1 MEKIKQFTQNYKDAE
16 ALDVG
21 FGGTIKRMLMML
33 FFLFLTTTALFASH
47 FRYGLLTAT
56 RLSETATTVTYRL
69 NSSQSWRLGQAP
81 SAAGFS
87 ISGGNSGSITIFN
100 TTVTDPSG
108 GWDNSSGTSVVT
120 LNKTATATRITFASG
135 DKIGNFVNNANGN
148 WDQYVILNTNASG
161 SSPVSSL
168 PAIVNLPTNVAAATF
183 AIPATD
189 PDAGFT
195 LSFGYPNFVSGQLAG
210 QTNPTGFS
218 VNPTTGLAT
227 LNTVGKTPGQIY
239 NAMVTVTDNNGNQIM
254 LDFAINIV
262 GTSVAP
268 VFSYPPTP
276 NNGTVF
282 NVGPGTNLTF
292 PISATDADAG
302 STVSLSVSGL
312 AGTITSANFSPALG
326 TTGNPSVTNFS
337 WTPTAPE
344 LGSTYV
350 LNFIA
355 TDNVGVQTNTSVS
368 INVINA
374 YSCSFTSSGTL
385 TVPPGVT
392 SGTYKLWGAG
402 GGSGL
407 TTGTAASG
415 GGGGGGYTQV
425 NRINLIPGSTF
436 PVTIGAGGASGSD
449 GGFTQ
454 IEGAIASGGKS
465 GTTTGNGG
473 FGGGQTAPLNVV
485 PGGANFPSGF
495 SFNGG
500 DGGAASSPFELGGG
514 GGGASASATANGN
527 NGTTS
532 STSSTTGGAGG
543 ATNGGNG
550 GNANANGN
558 NGTPIGGGGGG
569 RGSGASTVG
578 GMGAGGQF
586 DVVWNCGTLTSISYP
601 SPTVCSYASP
611 LAVTIVPA
619 TSTGGAFSSPTLGAF
634 LDPAT
639 GAIAPGAPQGTHVI
653 TYGWAAFCTC
663 PAVSVTFTLV
673 IAPQAVATGFTYGGP
688 HCTSVASVLPVFTT
702 LSGVPG
708 VYTSTAGLTLNAT
721 SGVINPSTSTAG
733 TYTVTYTVAA
743 SGNCNAVTA
752 STSVTITALPTI
764 TNFDYPP
771 AGTPNKYCAGAGIQM
786 PTSTVTNPNNNAISY
801 SYTTSPGLSLNTT
814 TGAIDPATSTPG
826 VYIVTMT
833 IAAGGGCAA
842 VTATSTVEIL
852 ARPTAVIS
860 YTGNP
865 FCQTVASTIQA
876 VTIGTTTGGPLTT
889 VNWTA
894 TPSGLTINSANGE
907 INLNSTPGTY
917 AVKYRFT
924 GANGCL
930 DSSSTSVTIK
940 PRPTST
946 ISYTGPAIIC
956 SNISPVVSGNVVAVG
971 AWTLTL
977 SNGQTATGTGNGPWS
992 IAINTLNPG
1001 DGPIVFSVTSL
1012 VDANCSAV
1020 AVPDMPGSVTITKRT
1035 ITSGTIPSAANTR
1048 VCEGQAASINV
1059 ILTSMANCAPNPRFS
1074 GVFAIEYFDGSGWQP
1089 HPTNPTFAW
1098 TSNAGASTTGTA
1110 TAISIPAAILNN
1122 PNSYTL
1128 QYRISWVSLV
1138 DCNGCAADPLTGNV
1152 IVEIVPNPL
1161 LLVTAAPTGDVCPG
1175 TVVPFTVTQ
1184 AANSYV
1190 LPQHALFNWIA
1201 TATPTVGAPFV
1212 IGQGQNVSLGS
1223 INVNTPP
1230 CPFNGTVTVRFTP
1243 LNTSCCNCLYTPI
1256 VYTFTVRDIIAPTWT
1271 TTAGSLNRTVECSD
1285 AAALTAAQAL
1295 FPVATDNCDNNVT
1308 NIVKVSG
1315 AFVASQTCPQ
1325 AGTRTNTWTVTD
1337 DCGNVS
1343 AVYTQVITTVDT
1355 QAPTWTTAAGSLNQ
1369 TLQCSN
1375 TAGIA
1380 AAQALFPVAIDNCD
1394 GNVTNIV
1401 KTSGAFVA
1409 GSCPQAG
1416 TYTNTW
1422 RVTDDCGNISVV
1434 FTQVITII
1442 DTQAPTW
1449 TTAAGSLNQTLQCS
1463 NTAGIAAA
1471 QALFPVA
1478 IDNCDG
1484 NVTNIVKVS
1493 GAFVAGSCPQAGT
1506 YTNTWTVTDDCG
1518 NVSAVFTQV
1527 ITIIDTQAPTWTT
1540 TAGSLNQT
1548 LQCSNTAG
1556 IAAAQALF
1564 PVASDNCDASVT
1576 NIVKV
1581 SGAFVASQSCPQ
1593 AGTYTNTWTVT
1604 DDCGN
1609 VSAVFTQVITIID
1622 TQAPTWTTLP
1632 TALNQTLQ
1640 CSNLTGIAAAQAL
1653 FPVASDNC
1661 DANVTNIVKVSGAF
1675 VANQN
1680 CPQSGTYTNT
1690 WTVRDDCQ
1698 NLSAVFTQVITVIDN
1713 TAPVLTGV
1721 LPVGQTGINGCIGS
1735 APVGPTAAAIAAL
1748 YTDNCGTVVVT
1759 KSGAPTGT
1767 NCNWTAAYTYTIAD
1781 NCGNALP
1788 SITIT
1793 YSGSDQSAPVFTN
1806 VIPTQIINT
1815 GAGAN
1820 CSGVMPDYRNLAI
1833 VTDCGTFTLAQLA
1846 PNAPGTAVYGF
1857 NGTRNVV
1864 IEATDACGNKS
1875 QTTFVV
1881 ELKDLTAPVAICKPY
1896 TLILNANGTGT
1907 ITVANVNNGSYDN
1920 CTPTPQLVYALSQ
1933 TTFNCSN
1940 VGANNVTLTITDL
1953 CNNVSTCT
1961 AVVTV
1966 IDNTAPVIE
1975 CFGDTIINKDAFCTH
1990 TIPDLTFRVT
2000 KSDACGI
2007 ASVTQVPAIGSIMA
2021 ASIMTM
2027 PVTLTVTDVNGNVS
2041 TCTFTI
2047 NYRDVTPPVI
2057 AGCPQNITVFTG
2069 LGRTTCDQTATWTP
2083 PTATDAC
2090 IHCCTTQPI
2099 TGNYAPGATFPVG
2112 VTTVTYTATDVSGN
2126 TSTCSFTVTVVDN
2139 TKPLIAGCP
2148 ANISV
2153 NTGAGRTTCDQT
2165 ATWTEPTAT
2174 DNCTAAGSLI
2184 RTRSH
2189 APGSIFPVGVTT
2201 VTYTFADAA
2210 GNVSLPCSFTVTVT
2224 DNTAPIITCPGNI
2237 ANPPINTAGCLATVT
2252 TANPTFSDNCAVTKL
2267 TWAITGAGIVPA
2279 ATSPTTGINY
2289 LGSRTFNF
2297 GVTTVT
2303 YTATDAA
2310 GNSATCSY
2318 TVTVTRPF
2326 TASIAGT
2333 STVLQNNTGTSNVS
2347 FTSQLGTA
2355 PYTIVYTTTA
2365 GGFPSAGTHTIVTN
2379 NANTSTIGGNP
2390 NWLVTTVPQS
2400 SAIPGVYTYT
2410 LVSVTDAFGCVVTP
2424 NTTAVVTVI
2433 DTNYPAPDLTPSIA
2447 SSGSLLLQPAATT
2460 TGYIDLYNVAPNP
2473 TTGAVSIQVYNPA
2486 NFNLN
2491 IGATTTSIGSTTV
2504 DNNDFN
2510 IVSYPGIGYVITSK
2524 PGVVIGADSGLKI
2537 GYTLTATGNNQTK
2550 GKLGIVLVN
2559 KTGGIITVVGDNNNS
2574 NNGGAETYSII
2585 N

>member
-69 NSSQSWRLGQAP
+69 NSSQSWRLGNGASEANTP
-81 SAAGFS
+81 FV
-87 ISGGNSGSITIFN
+87 ISGGNTGSFTLVH
-100 TTVTDPSG
+100 TTVLDPSG
-108 GWDNSSGTSVVT
+108 GWDNNSGTFVVT
-120 LNKTATATRITFASG
+120 LNKSATATRITYASG
-135 DKIGNFVNNANGN
+135 NKISTFVNNADGA
-148 WDQYVILNTNASG
+148 WDQYIVLNTNAPG

-183 AIPATD
+183 AIPASD
-189 PDAGFT
+189 PDAGTT
-195 LSFGYPNFVSGQLAG
+195 LSYGYPNFVSGQLAG
-210 QTNPTGFS
+210 QTNPSGFS
-218 VNPTTGLAT
+218 VSPTSGLAT

-268 VFSYPPTP
+268 VFTYPPTP
-276 NNGTVF
+276 NNGSVF
-282 NVGPGTNLTF
+282 NVGPGTNLAF
-292 PISATDADAG
+292 PIRATDADAG

-312 AGTITSANFSPALG
+312 SGTISSANFSPALG

-355 TDNVGVQTNTSVS
+355 TDNVGVQTNTSVT

-569 RGSGASTVG
+569 RGSGVSTVG

-688 HCTSVASVLPVFTT
+688 HCTSVTSVSPVFTT

-708 VYTSTAGLTLNAT
+708 VYTSTVGLTLNAT

-865 FCQTVASTIQA
+865 YCQTVASTIQA
-876 VTIGTTTGGPLTT
+876 VTIGATTGGPLTT

-894 TPSGLTINSANGE
+894 TPAGLTINSANGE

-946 ISYTGPAIIC
+946 ISYTGPATIC

-977 SNGQTATGTGNGPWS
+977 SNGQTATGTGSGPWS
-992 IAINTLNPG
+992 ITINTLNPG
-1001 DGPIVFSVTSL
+1001 QTATYSVTGL
-1012 VDANCSAV
+1012 FDTNCSGV
-1020 AVPDMPGSVTITKRT
+1020 VVPDMPGSVTITKRT
-1035 ITSGTIPSAANTR
+1035 TTSGSIPTAANVK
-1048 VCEGQAASINV
+1048 VCEGLEASINV
-1059 ILTSMANCAPNPRFS
+1059 TLTSPAQCAPTPQFS
-1074 GVFAIEYFDGSGWQP
+1074 GVFKIEKWNGAAWVFQ
-1089 HPTNPTFAW
+1089 TNYPW
-1098 TSNAGASTTGTA
+1098 TLTVGPSTTGIAAAVAIPPSFFPNA
-1110 TAISIPAAILNN
+1110 TSNTIL
-1122 PNSYTL
+1122 
-1128 QYRISWVSLV
+1128 YRVSWVSLV
-1138 DCNGCAADPLTGNV
+1138 DCNGCSADPLTGSVV
-1152 IVEIVPNPL
+1152 IESVPTADIT
-1161 LLVTAAPTGDVCPG
+1161 VSAAPVGDVCPG
-1175 TVVPFTVTQ
+1175 TNIMFTVNQITSIPG
-1184 AANSYV
+1184 AV
-1190 LPQHALFNWIA
+1190 FNWVA
-1201 TATPTVGAPFV
+1201 TDVNG
-1212 IGQGQNVSLGS
+1212 NVLGS
-1223 INVNTPP
+1223 GSNVAFGTNAVNTNLGLS
-1230 CPFNGTVTVRFTP
+1230 CPYNGLVTFTFNSINP
-1243 LNTSCCNCLYTPI
+1243 NCCNCMGAPI
-1256 VYTFTVRDIIAPTWT
+1256 IRTVMVRDIVAPTWT
-1271 TTAGSLNRTVECSD
+1271 TAATALNQTLQCSN
-1285 AAALTAAQAL
+1285 AAGIAAAQAL
-1295 FPVATDNCDNNVT
+1295 FPVATDNCDNDVT
-1308 NIVKVSG
+1308 NIVKTSG
-1315 AFVASQTCPQ
+1315 AFVAGSCPQ
-1325 AGTRTNTWTVTD
+1325 AGTYTNTWRVTD
-1337 DCGNVS
+1337 DCGNIS
-1343 AVYTQVITTVDT
+1343 AMFTQVITIIDT
-1355 QAPTWTTAAGSLNQ
+1355 QAPTWVTAATALNQ

-1422 RVTDDCGNISVV
+1422 RVTDDCGNISAV

-1540 TAGSLNQT
+1540 AAGSLNQT

-1564 PVASDNCDASVT
+1564 PVATDNCDGNVT

-1581 SGAFVASQSCPQ
+1581 SGAFVAGSCPQ

-1622 TQAPTWTTLP
+1622 TQAPTWTT
-1632 TALNQTLQ
+1632 AVGSLNRTVQ
-1640 CSNLTGIAAAQAL
+1640 CSDAAGLTAAQAL

-1661 DANVTNIVKVSGAF
+1661 DANVLNIVKVTGAF
-1675 VANQN
+1675 VPNQN
-1680 CPQSGTYTNT
+1680 CPQSGTRTNT
-1690 WTVRDDCQ
+1690 WTVTDDCG
-1698 NLSAVFTQVITVIDN
+1698 NVSAVFTQVITIIDN

-1721 LPVGQTGINGCIGS
+1721 LPVGQTGINGCIIS
-1735 APVGPTAAAIAAL
+1735 APAGPTAAAIAAL

-1767 NCNWTAAYTYTIAD
+1767 NCNWTATYTYTIAD

-1788 SITIT
+1788 NFVIT
-1793 YSGSDQSAPVFTN
+1793 YSGSDQSAPVFTSG
-1806 VIPTQIINT
+1806 VIPDQTLNT
-1815 GAGAN
+1815 GAGVNCSAFMPSYIGLFTATD
-1820 CSGVMPDYRNLAI
+1820 CSGVTY
-1833 VTDCGTFTLAQLA
+1833 TQLA
-1846 PNAPGTAVYGF
+1846 PNAIGTEVFGF
-1857 NGTRNVV
+1857 NGYRTVI

-1875 QTTFVV
+1875 RDSVRV
-1881 ELKDLTAPVAICKPY
+1881 YLKDLTPPNAICKPF
-1896 TLILNANGTGT
+1896 TLVLNANGTGT
-1907 ITVANVNNGSYDN
+1907 IVVANVNNGSFDN
-1920 CTPTPQLVYALSQ
+1920 CTPTPQLTYTLSQ
-1933 TTFNCSN
+1933 TNFTCAN
-1940 VGANNVTLTITDL
+1940 VGPNNVTLSVTDL
-1953 CNNVSTCT
+1953 CNNVGTCT

-1966 IDNTAPVIE
+1966 VDNTPPVIE
-1975 CFGDTIINKDAFCTH
+1975 CFGDTIINKDANCTY
-1990 TIPDLTFRVT
+1990 TMPDLRFRVT
-2000 KSDACGI
+2000 RTDACGI
-2007 ASVTQVPAIGSIMA
+2007 ASVTQNPAIGSIFG
-2021 ASIMTM
+2021 ASIQTVL
-2027 PVTLTVTDVNGNVS
+2027 VTLTVTDVNGNAS
-2041 TCTFTI
+2041 NCTFRI
-2047 NYRDVTPPVI
+2047 NFRDVTPPVI
-2057 AGCPQNITVFTG
+2057 SGCPSNITVFTG
-2069 LGRTTCDQTATWTP
+2069 LGRTTCNQVATWIP

-2090 IHCCTTQPI
+2090 IHLATQTQPI
-2099 TGNYAPGATFPVG
+2099 TGNFAPGATFPVG
-2112 VTTVTYTATDVSGN
+2112 VTTVTYTATDVAGN
-2126 TSTCSFTVTVVDN
+2126 TSTCSFTVTVIDN
-2139 TKPLIAGCP
+2139 TAPVIAGCP

-2153 NTGAGRTTCDQT
+2153 TTGVGRTTCDQT

-2174 DNCTAAGSLI
+2174 DNCTAAGSLV
-2184 RTRSH
+2184 RYRSH
-2189 APGSIFPVGVTT
+2189 APGTIFPVGVTNVKYAFT
-2201 VTYTFADAA
+2201 DAA
-2210 GNVSLPCSFTVTVT
+2210 GNTSDTCRFTVTVT
-2224 DNTAPIITCPGNI
+2224 DNTVPIITCPGNI

-2267 TWAITGAGIVPA
+2267 TWAITGAGITPV
-2279 ATSPTTGINY
+2279 ATSPTTGINF
-2289 LGSRTFNF
+2289 LGTRTFNF

-2318 TVTVTRPF
+2318 TVSVTRPF
-2326 TASIAGT
+2326 TAAISGT
-2333 STVLQNNTGTSNVS
+2333 GTVLQNNTGTSNVL

-2355 PYTIVYTTTA
+2355 PYTIVYSTTA
-2365 GGFPSAGTHTIVTN
+2365 GGYPSAGTHTIVTTTGPSGN
-2379 NANTSTIGGNP
+2379 SSTIGGNP

-2400 SAIPGVYTYT
+2400 SATPGVYTYT
-2410 LVSVTDAFGCVVTP
+2410 LISVTDAFGCVVTP

-2433 DTNYPAPDLTPSIA
+2433 NTNYPAPDLTPSIA
-2447 SSGSLLLQPAATT
+2447 NNGSLLLQPAAIT

-2473 TTGAVSIQVYNPA
+2473 TTGVVSIQVYNPA
-2486 NFNLN
+2486 NFSLN
-2491 IGATTTSIGSTTV
+2491 IGATTTTLGSTAV
-2504 DNNDFN
+2504 DNNDFD

-2524 PGVVIGADSGLKI
+2524 PGVVINADAGLKI
-2537 GYTLTATGNNQTK
+2537 GFTLTATGNNQTK

-2559 KTGGIITVVGDNNNS
+2559 KTGGIITVVGDSNNS
-2574 NNGGAETYSII
+2574 NNSGAETYSII